1 MNRIFAASLTKQ
13 HIGQNLRLVG
23 WLEDFRDMGKIG
35 FISVRDMT
43 GSFQGVI
50 IGKLLSTFREVPRQ
64 SIIMLNGAIQETR
77 AEGFQVEVKVEK
89 VELLSRAVNPLP
101 IDPTGRVE
109 SSMDKRLDSRALDLR
124 NNRISNIFRIK
135 SYALYLIRNFLYSRM
150 FVEVNTPKIIG
161 NATEGGADLFSFEYF
176 SKKAYLAQSPQL
188 YKEQLTLGLE
198 RVFEI
203 SSYFRA
209 EPSHTVRHLSEF
221 VSVDLEAAFFDY
233 SDIMDN
239 IEELITTT
247 INDLFIQHGKEMKYI
262 DNKEE
267 ITVDKI
273 PRVTYQKCLDELKGS
288 GVNLEFGDDLSDP
301 ALRKLGEVFPKFY
314 FITDWPTKLK
324 PFYILEHDSD
334 RTYGWVKCYPVII
347 NGNKNIQSDLL
358 ILERTHHGP
367 QAFASTFAP
376 ISFNAFIWPSLSIV
390 PRIISDPG
398 VTWRGIFTFTPFDFA
413 CSAISEALDMSSYDE
428 FVQLPISATEI
439 VSRKLFFFNSLASF
453 DMGLAKSGVCG
464 PTI

>member
-13 HIGQNLRLVG
+13 YIGQNLSLVG

-50 IGKLLSTFREVPRQ
+50 IGKLLATFREVPRQ
-64 SIIMLNGAIQETR
+64 SIIMVNGAIQETR

-288 GVNLEFGDDLSDP
+288 GVHLEFGDDLSDP
-301 ALRKLGEVFPKFY
+301 ALRKLGEIFPKFY

-324 PFYILEHDSD
+324 PFYILEH
-334 RTYGWVKCYPVII
+334 K
-347 NGNKNIQSDLL
+347 NKSDL
-358 ILERTHHGP
+358 
-367 QAFASTFAP
+367 SK
-376 ISFNAFIWPSLSIV
+376 SFDLQY
-390 PRIISDPG
+390 G
-398 VTWRGIFTFTPFDFA
+398 Y
-413 CSAISEALDMSSYDE
+413 L
-428 FVQLPISATEI
+428 EI
-439 VSRKLFFFNSLASF
+439 VSGGNREHDSEKLRNKLLEKGLDPRSFSNHLRTFEWGMPPHSGCGIGFDRLMMILTNSTNIREVVLYPR
-453 DMGLAKSGVCG
+453 DTERLT
-464 PTI
+464 P

>member
-1 MNRIFAASLTKQ
+1 MNRIFAASLTKD
-13 HIGQNLRLVG
+13 HIGQNLTLVG

-35 FISVRDMT
+35 FISARDMT
-43 GSFQGVI
+43 GNFQGVVT
-50 IGKLLSTFREVPRQ
+50 GKLLSTLREVPRQ
-64 SIIMLNGAIQETR
+64 SIIMVNGAIQETR
-77 AEGFQVEVKVEK
+77 AENFQAEVKVEK

-124 NNRISNIFRIK
+124 NVKISNIFRTR
-135 SYALYLIRNFLYSRM
+135 SYSLYLIRNFLYSRM

-221 VSVDLEAAFFDY
+221 VSIDLEAAFLDY
-233 SDIMDN
+233 CDIMD
-239 IEELITTT
+239 IMEELITST
-247 INDLFIQHGKEMKYI
+247 INDLFIQRGKEMKYY

-273 PRVTYQKCLDELKGS
+273 PRVTYQKCLDDLKGLGQS
-288 GVNLEFGDDLSDP
+288 LEFGDDLSDL
-301 ALRKLGEVFPKFY
+301 ALRKLGEIYPKFY
-314 FITDWPTKLK
+314 FIIDWPAKLK
-324 PFYILEHDSD
+324 PFYILEH
-334 RTYGWVKCYPVII
+334 K
-347 NGNKNIQSDLL
+347 NKSDL
-358 ILERTHHGP
+358 
-367 QAFASTFAP
+367 SK
-376 ISFNAFIWPSLSIV
+376 SFDLQY
-390 PRIISDPG
+390 G
-398 VTWRGIFTFTPFDFA
+398 Y
-413 CSAISEALDMSSYDE
+413 L
-428 FVQLPISATEI
+428 EI
-439 VSRKLFFFNSLASF
+439 VSGGSREHNSQRLRNKLLEKGLDPRSFSDHLQTFEWGMPPHSGCGIGFDRLMMILTNSTNIREVVLYPRDTERLS
-453 DMGLAKSGVCG
+453 
-464 PTI
+464 P

>member
-1 MNRIFAASLTKQ
+1 MNRIFAASLTKD
-13 HIGQNLRLVG
+13 HIGQNLTLVG

-35 FISVRDMT
+35 FISARDMT
-43 GSFQGVI
+43 GNFQGVI
-50 IGKLLSTFREVPRQ
+50 TGKLLSAFREVPRQ
-64 SIIMLNGAIQETR
+64 SIIMVNGAIQETR
-77 AEGFQVEVKVEK
+77 AENFQVEVKVEK

-124 NNRISNIFRIK
+124 NVRISNIFRTR

-221 VSVDLEAAFFDY
+221 VSVDLEAAFLDY
-233 SDIMDN
+233 CDIMD
-239 IEELITTT
+239 IVEELITST
-247 INDLFIQHGKEMKYI
+247 INDLFIQRGKEMKYY

-273 PRVTYQKCLDELKGS
+273 PRVSYQKCLDDLKGLGES
-288 GVNLEFGDDLSDP
+288 LEFGDDLSDL
-301 ALRKLGEVFPKFY
+301 ALRKLGEIYPKFY
-314 FITDWPTKLK
+314 FIIDWPTKLK
-324 PFYILEHDSD
+324 PFYILEH
-334 RTYGWVKCYPVII
+334 K
-347 NGNKNIQSDLL
+347 NKSDL
-358 ILERTHHGP
+358 
-367 QAFASTFAP
+367 SK
-376 ISFNAFIWPSLSIV
+376 SFDLQY
-390 PRIISDPG
+390 G
-398 VTWRGIFTFTPFDFA
+398 Y
-413 CSAISEALDMSSYDE
+413 L
-428 FVQLPISATEI
+428 EI
-439 VSRKLFFFNSLASF
+439 VSGGTREHNSERLRNKLLEKGLDPRSFSDHLQTFEWGMPPHSGCGIGFDRLMMILTNSTNIREVVLYPR
-453 DMGLAKSGVCG
+453 DTERLT
-464 PTI
+464 P

>member
-1 MNRIFAASLTKQ
+1 MNRIFAASLTED
-13 HIGQNLRLVG
+13 HIGQNLTLVG

-35 FISVRDMT
+35 FISARDMT
-43 GSFQGVI
+43 GNFQGVI
-50 IGKLLSTFREVPRQ
+50 TGNLLSAFREVPRQ
-64 SIIMLNGAIQETR
+64 SIILVNGAIQETR
-77 AEGFQVEVKVEK
+77 AENFQVEVKVEK

-124 NNRISNIFRIK
+124 NVRISNIFRTR

-150 FVEVNTPKIIG
+150 FMEVNTPKIIG

-221 VSVDLEAAFFDY
+221 VSIDLEAAFLDY
-233 SDIMDN
+233 CDIMD
-239 IEELITTT
+239 IVEELITST
-247 INDLFIQHGKEMKYI
+247 INDLFIQRGKEMKYY

-273 PRVTYQKCLDELKGS
+273 PRVSYQKCLDDLKGLGES
-288 GVNLEFGDDLSDP
+288 LEFGDDLSDL
-301 ALRKLGEVFPKFY
+301 ALRKLGEIYPKFY
-314 FITDWPTKLK
+314 FIIDWPTKLK
-324 PFYILEHDSD
+324 PFYILEH
-334 RTYGWVKCYPVII
+334 K
-347 NGNKNIQSDLL
+347 NKSDL
-358 ILERTHHGP
+358 
-367 QAFASTFAP
+367 SK
-376 ISFNAFIWPSLSIV
+376 SFDLQY
-390 PRIISDPG
+390 G
-398 VTWRGIFTFTPFDFA
+398 Y
-413 CSAISEALDMSSYDE
+413 L
-428 FVQLPISATEI
+428 EI
-439 VSRKLFFFNSLASF
+439 VSGGTREHNSERLRNKLLEKGLDPRSFSDHLQTFEWGMPPHSGCGIGFDRLMMILTNSTNIREVVLYPRDTERLS
-453 DMGLAKSGVCG
+453 
-464 PTI
+464 P

>member
-64 SIIMLNGAIQETR
+64 SIIMVNGAIQETR

-324 PFYILEHDSD
+324 PFYILEHE
-334 RTYGWVKCYPVII
+334 
-347 NGNKNIQSDLL
+347 NKSDL
-358 ILERTHHGP
+358 
-367 QAFASTFAP
+367 SK
-376 ISFNAFIWPSLSIV
+376 SFDLQY
-390 PRIISDPG
+390 G
-398 VTWRGIFTFTPFDFA
+398 Y
-413 CSAISEALDMSSYDE
+413 L
-428 FVQLPISATEI
+428 EI
-439 VSRKLFFFNSLASF
+439 VSGGNREHDSEKLRNKLLEKGLDPRSFSDHLRTFEWGMPPHSGCGIGFDRLMMILTNSTNIREVVLYPR
-453 DMGLAKSGVCG
+453 DTERLT
-464 PTI
+464 P

>member
-1 MNRIFAASLTKQ
+1 MNRIFAASLTKD
-13 HIGQNLRLVG
+13 HIGQNLTLVG

-43 GSFQGVI
+43 GNFQGVVT
-50 IGKLLSTFREVPRQ
+50 GKLLSTLREVPRQ
-64 SIIMLNGAIQETR
+64 SIIMVNGAIQETR
-77 AEGFQVEVKVEK
+77 AENFQAEVKVEK

-124 NNRISNIFRIK
+124 NVKISNIFRTR
-135 SYALYLIRNFLYSRM
+135 SYSLYLIRNFLYSRM

-221 VSVDLEAAFFDY
+221 VSIDLEAAFLDY
-233 SDIMDN
+233 CDIMD
-239 IEELITTT
+239 IMEELITST
-247 INDLFIQHGKEMKYI
+247 INDLFIQRGKEMKYY

-273 PRVTYQKCLDELKGS
+273 PRVTYQKCLDDLKGLGQS
-288 GVNLEFGDDLSDP
+288 LEFGDDLSDL
-301 ALRKLGEVFPKFY
+301 ALRKLGEIYPKFY
-314 FITDWPTKLK
+314 FIIDWPAKLK
-324 PFYILEHDSD
+324 PFYILEH
-334 RTYGWVKCYPVII
+334 K
-347 NGNKNIQSDLL
+347 NKSDL
-358 ILERTHHGP
+358 
-367 QAFASTFAP
+367 SK
-376 ISFNAFIWPSLSIV
+376 SFDLQY
-390 PRIISDPG
+390 G
-398 VTWRGIFTFTPFDFA
+398 Y
-413 CSAISEALDMSSYDE
+413 L
-428 FVQLPISATEI
+428 EI
-439 VSRKLFFFNSLASF
+439 VSGGTREHNSERLRNKLLEKGLDPRSFSDHLQTFEWGMPPHSGCGIGFDRLMMILTNSTNIREVVLYPRDTERLS
-453 DMGLAKSGVCG
+453 
-464 PTI
+464 P

>member
-1 MNRIFAASLTKQ
+1 MNRIFAASLTKD
-13 HIGQNLRLVG
+13 HIGQNLTLVG

-35 FISVRDMT
+35 FISARDMT
-43 GSFQGVI
+43 GNFQGVI
-50 IGKLLSTFREVPRQ
+50 TGKLLSAFREVPRQ
-64 SIIMLNGAIQETR
+64 SIIMVNGAIQETR
-77 AEGFQVEVKVEK
+77 AENFQVEVKVEK
-89 VELLSRAVNPLP
+89 VEVLSRAVNPLP

-124 NNRISNIFRIK
+124 NVRISNIFRTR

-221 VSVDLEAAFFDY
+221 VSIDLEAAFLDY
-233 SDIMDN
+233 CDIMD
-239 IEELITTT
+239 IVEELITST
-247 INDLFIQHGKEMKYI
+247 INDLFIQRGKEMKYY

-273 PRVTYQKCLDELKGS
+273 PRVSYQKCLDDLKGLGES
-288 GVNLEFGDDLSDP
+288 LEFGDDLSDL
-301 ALRKLGEVFPKFY
+301 ALRKLGEIYPKFY
-314 FITDWPTKLK
+314 FIIDWPTKLK
-324 PFYILEHDSD
+324 PFYILEH
-334 RTYGWVKCYPVII
+334 K
-347 NGNKNIQSDLL
+347 NKSDL
-358 ILERTHHGP
+358 
-367 QAFASTFAP
+367 SK
-376 ISFNAFIWPSLSIV
+376 SFDLQY
-390 PRIISDPG
+390 G
-398 VTWRGIFTFTPFDFA
+398 Y
-413 CSAISEALDMSSYDE
+413 L
-428 FVQLPISATEI
+428 EI
-439 VSRKLFFFNSLASF
+439 VSGGTREHNSERLRNKLLEKGLDPRSFSDHLQTFEWGMPPHSGCGIGFDRLMMILTNSTNIREVVLYPRDTERLS
-453 DMGLAKSGVCG
+453 
-464 PTI
+464 P